1 MPNEDLIEFRREVGK
16 VVEDSGRMLKRK
28 PALTQE
34 DLDFLR
40 ETLTKCAES
49 IQIVLDV
56 LQDREVDQF

>member
-56 LQDREVDQF
+56 LQDREVDQS